1 MSLIDSQLVDPRLV
15 ETLHESAMDLVELA
29 DVAKLRGDLVEYQRF
44 LKEAFE
50 KAVAAADVLAERVEA
65 EPTRSIIHRS
75 AASLAVE
82 LGDMAVA
89 ERLIAV
95 ALAGHPPLTVAEELR
110 DLFVQMNMQSY
121 FARRGWVLDL
131 ERGVLLRAG

>member
-1 MSLIDSQLVDPRLV
+1 MSLIDSQLVDSRLV

-29 DVAKLRGDLVEYQRF
+29 DVAKLRGDLLEYQRC
-44 LKEAFE
+44 LKGALG
-50 KAVAAADVLAERVEA
+50 KAIAAADVLAEQIDA

-82 LGDMAVA
+82 LGELEVA

-131 ERGVLLRAG
+131 DRGVLLRAG